1 MLLDVLEELLEEIL
15 LEVEEL
21 EEVELEVVTLLD
33 VDDDVLVEL
42 ITLVVEVDVDSTF
55 DVVVSSLDET
65 TGSEERLEVVL
76 PTGPEQ
82 AEINKANKSDKCFFI
97 LLVLNS

>member
-33 VDDDVLVEL
+33 VDDDALVEL

-65 TGSEERLEVVL
+65 TGSEERLEVAL

>member
-1 MLLDVLEELLEEIL
+1 MYDLMQNEVFPFIKNLHAEKESAYSKYMGDAIFKLPTPQLLQK
-15 LEVEEL
+15 
-21 EEVELEVVTLLD
+21 
-33 VDDDVLVEL
+33 
-42 ITLVVEVDVDSTF
+42 
-55 DVVVSSLDET
+55 VVSSLDET
-65 TGSEERLEVVL
+65 TGSEERLEVAL

>member
-21 EEVELEVVTLLD
+21 KEVELEVVTLLD

-65 TGSEERLEVVL
+65 TGSEERLEVAL

>member
-33 VDDDVLVEL
+33 VDDVLIEL

-65 TGSEERLEVVL
+65 TGSEERLEVAL

>member
-42 ITLVVEVDVDSTF
+42 ITLVVEVDVDSTI

-65 TGSEERLEVVL
+65 TGSEEMLEVAL

>member
-65 TGSEERLEVVL
+65 TGSEERLEVTL

-82 AEINKANKSDKCFFI
+82 AEINKANKIDKCFFI